1 MIPMMSLMMSLLMKK
16 SLPTLM
22 MMKSQL
28 MSLSSKFC

>member
-1 MIPMMSLMMSLLMKK
+1 MMSLLMKK

-28 MSLSSKFC
+28 MSPSSEFY